1 MVGFKS
7 GRDDVKRKNILVPS
21 KGEYVRGKRPNV
33 DCILCSLIAHDTQV
47 TDTLLWEGEKFAIA
61 LNLYPYN
68 PGHIMIFPKR
78 HITSLEELTKDEAL
92 KFFELTI
99 EVEKI
104 LDKEYGPCGF
114 NIGFNLGPC
123 SGASISHIHLH
134 IVPRYK
140 NELSFMDV
148 LGGAKVIVED
158 PLTTRD
164 RLRKEFGKI
173 I

>member
-1 MVGFKS
+1 
-7 GRDDVKRKNILVPS
+7 VKRKNILVPS
-21 KGEYVRGKRPNV
+21 KGEYVKGKRPKV
-33 DCILCSLIAHDTQV
+33 DCILCALLEHDEEV
-47 TDTLLWEGEKFAIA
+47 VDTLLWEDERFAIA

-68 PGHIMIFPKR
+68 PGHVMIFPRR
-78 HITSLEELTKDEAL
+78 HITSLEKLTKDEASE
-92 KFFELTI
+92 FFLLTI
-99 EVEKI
+99 RVEEILKKI
-104 LDKEYGPCGF
+104 YNPCGF

-158 PLTTRD
+158 PILTKEK
-164 RLRKEFGKI
+164 LKKEFKNI

>member
-1 MVGFKS
+1 M
-7 GRDDVKRKNILVPS
+7 RKNILVPS
-21 KGEYVRGKRPNV
+21 KGEYVKGKRPQV
-33 DCILCSLIAHDTQV
+33 ECILCALLSHDEKI
-47 TDTLLWEGEKFAIA
+47 TDTLLWEGDSFAIA

-78 HITSLEELTKDEAL
+78 HVEDLNGLTEEEGLRLFYLTNKAKE
-92 KFFELTI
+92 
-99 EVEKI
+99 I
-104 LDKEYGPCGF
+104 LQREYGPCGF
-114 NIGFNLGPC
+114 NIGFNIGPC

-158 PLTTRD
+158 PITTRD
-164 RLRKEFGKI
+164 KLRELFRDI
-173 I
+173 

>member
-1 MVGFKS
+1 ME
-7 GRDDVKRKNILVPS
+7 RKNILVPS
-21 KGEYVRGKRPNV
+21 KGEYVKGKRPDV
-33 DCILCSLIAHDTQV
+33 DCILCALLKHDERV

-68 PGHIMIFPKR
+68 PGHVMIFPKR
-78 HITSLEELTKDEAL
+78 HITSLEELTKEEAL
-92 KFFELTI
+92 EFFLLTAKAEGI
-99 EVEKI
+99 LKKI
-104 LDKEYGPCGF
+104 YNPCGF

-158 PLTTRD
+158 PVLTKE
-164 RLRKEFGKI
+164 RLKKEFQDI
-173 I
+173 L